1 MEIDELIN
9 VVPYEECW
17 QQLFSEEQQHLQGTL
32 GDTIVDIQHIGSTA
46 VPGLAAKP
54 IIDMLVGLHTLQL
67 TIEPIAVLGTL
78 GYEYLGEAS
87 VPGRLYLR
95 KRYPHAF
102 NLHIVQWGSKLWTNN
117 LLLRDFLRTHP
128 DEAERYGQ
136 HKQELATSGI
146 RTLLA
151 YSEKK
156 RVVIAELLRRAQ
168 AWKA

>member
-32 GDTIVDIQHIGSTA
+32 GDTVVDIQHIGSTA
-46 VPGLAAKP
+46 VPG
-54 IIDMLVGLHTLQL
+54 
-67 TIEPIAVLGTL
+67 IEPIAVLETL

-102 NLHIVQWGSKLWTNN
+102 NLHLVQWGSKLWTNN

-128 DEAERYGQ
+128 DESERYGQ

-156 RVVIAELLRRAQ
+156 RALIAELLHRAQ